1 MPMQRITPARR
12 LQLQRLDLQR
22 EPTVMRNGLG
32 VAALSAG
39 VIAVF
44 VGFWIWP
51 VGGMI
56 LGIVAVILGLVGR
69 SRVKRSQANNG
80 GVAAAGIVL
89 GVVVIIMAVGYFAWL
104 FNRADLPRY
113 RECLNNAGADKAKQ
127 DQCDNEIDLRIAY
140 RPKINL

>member
-1 MPMQRITPARR
+1 MPKQRIAPARR
-12 LQLQRLDLQR
+12 LQLQRLELQR

-51 VGGMI
+51 FGGMI

-69 SRVKRSQANNG
+69 SRVKRSQADNG

-89 GVVVIIMAVGYFAWL
+89 GVVVLIMAAGWYAWL

-113 RECLNNAGADKAKQ
+113 IECLNSGADKAKQ
-127 DQCDNEIDLRIAY
+127 VQCDSELDLRMAPY
-140 RPKINL
+140 

>member
-32 VAALSAG
+32 VASLSAG

-51 VGGMI
+51 FGGLI
-56 LGIVAVILGLVGR
+56 LGTVAVILGLVGR

-89 GVVVIIMAVGYFAWL
+89 GVVVLIMVVRYFAG
-104 FNRADLPRY
+104 FINSADLPRY
-113 RECLNNAGADKAKQ
+113 IECRNNAGADKAKQ
-127 DQCDNEIDLRIAY
+127 VQCESEFDLRMATY
-140 RPKINL
+140 